1 MKAFLRGP
9 SERAWPAIACG
20 ILVAIWAAMLLLG
33 GGSLDRAVYE
43 ALYAGQHPALAR
55 AAEILT
61 DLGSSRVLIIAALVC
76 AICLLLIH
84 QARLALI
91 FAVLMFVG
99 RFLAALQK
107 HWIARPRPELEAHLV
122 STNSHAF
129 PSGHAANSMIFYLM
143 FALILTS
150 GTRLERPAIAAA
162 VLFSLLIGT
171 SRVMLGVHW
180 PSDVIGGWAFGAFWV
195 LLAYRPAKRLLH
207 ADSA

>member
-1 MKAFLRGP
+1 M
-9 SERAWPAIACG
+9 
-20 ILVAIWAAMLLLG
+20 AIWAAMLLLG
-33 GGSLDRAVYE
+33 GGSVDRGLYE
-43 ALYAGQHPALAR
+43 LLYAGHHPVLAH

-61 DLGSSRVLIIAALVC
+61 DLGSSRVLMIAALVC
-76 AICLLLIH
+76 AICLLLIR

-91 FAVLMFVG
+91 FVVLMFVG
-99 RFLAALQK
+99 RLLAELQK
-107 HWIARPRPELEAHLV
+107 DWIARPRPELEPHLV

-129 PSGHAANSMIFYLM
+129 PSGHAANSMIFYVM

-180 PSDVIGGWAFGAFWV
+180 PSDVVGGWAFGAFWV
-195 LLAYRPAKRLLH
+195 LIAYRPAKRLLRI
-207 ADSA
+207 DSA

>member
-1 MKAFLRGP
+1 MTAPLRGR
-9 SERAWPAIACG
+9 SERVWPAIFCG

-33 GGSLDRAVYE
+33 GGSVDRGLYE
-43 ALYAGQHPALAR
+43 LLYAGHHPVLAH

-61 DLGSSRVLIIAALVC
+61 DLGSSRVLMIAALVC
-76 AICLLLIH
+76 AICLLLIR

-91 FAVLMFVG
+91 FVVLMFVG
-99 RFLAALQK
+99 RLLAELQK
-107 HWIARPRPELEAHLV
+107 DWIARPRPELEPHLV

-129 PSGHAANSMIFYLM
+129 PSGHAANSMIFYVM

-180 PSDVIGGWAFGAFWV
+180 PSDVVGGWAFGAFWV
-195 LLAYRPAKRLLH
+195 LIAYRPAKRLLRI
-207 ADSA
+207 DSA

>member
-1 MKAFLRGP
+1 
-9 SERAWPAIACG
+9 
-20 ILVAIWAAMLLLG
+20 MLLLG

-61 DLGSSRVLIIAALVC
+61 DLGSSRVLLIAALVG
-76 AICLLLIH
+76 AICLLLIR
-84 QARLALI
+84 QARIAI
-91 FAVLMFVG
+91 VFVVVMFVG
-99 RFLAALQK
+99 RILNQLQK
-107 HWIARPRPELEAHLV
+107 HWIARPRPELEQHLV

-129 PSGHAANSMIFYLM
+129 PSGHAANSMIFYVT
-143 FALILTS
+143 FALVLTS
-150 GTRLERPAIAAA
+150 GTRLERPALAAA
-162 VLFSLLIGT
+162 VLLSLMIGI

-195 LLAYRPAKRLLH
+195 LLAYRPAKRLLR

>member
-1 MKAFLRGP
+1 MTDPLRGR
-9 SERAWPAIACG
+9 SERVWPAIACV
-20 ILVAIWAAMLLLG
+20 LLAAIWAAMLWLG
-33 GGSLDRAVYE
+33 GGSLDRSLYE
-43 ALYAGQHPALAR
+43 ALYAGHHPALAH

-91 FAVLMFVG
+91 FVVLMLIG
-99 RFLAALQK
+99 RFLAGLQK

-129 PSGHAANSMIFYLM
+129 PSGHAANSMIFYVM

-150 GTRLERPAIAAA
+150 GTRLERPAIAVAA
-162 VLFSLLIGT
+162 LFSLLIGI

-180 PSDVIGGWAFGAFWV
+180 PSDVVGGWAFGLFWV
-195 LLAYRPAKRLLH
+195 LLAYRPAKRLLR